1 MGHREDPGATGPAP
15 AAGRQECAVALD
27 RSRASQGVVARVVST
42 LERAKP
48 FLGRM
53 VRSALRLAG
62 LALVA
67 GAAVW
72 WGIARALPSGEARLP
87 LLTLT
92 AVLLL
97 APPAV
102 LLLFVL
108 AVRALVALPD
118 RLRAVPGEVRERL
131 TEIGRHAGA
140 LTAIDRGSVWA
151 RLRSLF
157 RVPWSIASS
166 REVIEVLGPWAV
178 LISPWMLPAAIVA
191 SVASLIEIL
200 LGAFVLVWLTVA

>member
-1 MGHREDPGATGPAP
+1 MGHREDPRATGPAR
-15 AAGRQECAVALD
+15 AAGRQEFAVGLD
-27 RSRASQGVVARVVST
+27 RSPADQGVATRLIST

-48 FLGRM
+48 FLGRLA
-53 VRSALRLAG
+53 RSALRLAG

-67 GAAVW
+67 GAVVW
-72 WGIARALPSGEARLP
+72 WGIARALPSGGLP
-87 LLTLT
+87 LLGLA

-97 APPAV
+97 APPAILV
-102 LLLFVL
+102 LFVL

-118 RLRAVPGEVRERL
+118 RLRAVPGAVRERL

-157 RVPWSIASS
+157 RVTWSIASS
-166 REVIEVLGPWAV
+166 REVIEVLGPSAA
-178 LISPWMLPAAIVA
+178 LISPWMLPAAVVA

-200 LGAFVLVWLTVA
+200 LGAFILVWLTVA

>member
-15 AAGRQECAVALD
+15 AAGRQECALALD
-27 RSRASQGVVARVVST
+27 RSRADQGVAARVVST

-48 FLGRM
+48 FLGRLA
-53 VRSALRLAG
+53 RSALRLAG
-62 LALVA
+62 LAVVA

-72 WGIARALPSGEARLP
+72 WGIARAVPSGEARLP
-87 LLTLT
+87 LLTLA

-97 APPAV
+97 APPAMLV
-102 LLLFVL
+102 LFVL

-118 RLRAVPGEVRERL
+118 RLRAVPGAVRERL
-131 TEIGRHAGA
+131 TEIGSHAGA
-140 LTAIDRGSVWA
+140 VTAIDRGSVWT

-166 REVIEVLGPWAV
+166 REVIEVLGPWAA

>member
-1 MGHREDPGATGPAP
+1 MGHREDPRATGPAR
-15 AAGRQECAVALD
+15 AAGRQEFAVGLD
-27 RSRASQGVVARVVST
+27 RSPADEGVATRLIST

-48 FLGRM
+48 FLGRLA
-53 VRSALRLAG
+53 RSALRLAG

-67 GAAVW
+67 GAVVW
-72 WGIARALPSGEARLP
+72 WGIARALPSGGLP
-87 LLTLT
+87 LLGLA

-97 APPAV
+97 APPAILV
-102 LLLFVL
+102 LFVL

-118 RLRAVPGEVRERL
+118 RLRAVPGAVRERL

-157 RVPWSIASS
+157 RVTWSIASS
-166 REVIEVLGPWAV
+166 REVIEVLGPSAA
-178 LISPWMLPAAIVA
+178 LISPWMLPAAVVA

-200 LGAFVLVWLTVA
+200 LGAFILVWLTVA